1 MSRVPLSVLDLSPFG
16 TGQTP
21 ADGLR
26 ASIELARAAERFGY
40 RRYWV
45 AEHHFNP
52 GVAGAAPH
60 VLLASVAAATRGI
73 RIGTAATII
82 GNYSPAQVAEA
93 AGVVAQLHPGRFDLG
108 IGRSGSRSA
117 AATAFPAAGA
127 DRVVDGLLLP
137 ASRPFAGFDSER
149 FVVQAR
155 LLGRTEGDAE
165 RFADDVADILS
176 FFDGTFTPPEN
187 VPIHVTPAE
196 GADVTVWI
204 HGSTAG
210 PSARLAGELGL
221 PFGANYHVAPGFVLE
236 AIAEY
241 RAAFRPGRIAEP
253 YVIVSV
259 DAVVGETDAAARRL
273 AAGYGRWVHSIRAG
287 QGAVPFPSPDEA
299 AADPLTPEELEIV
312 RDRLDTQFV
321 GSPETVVERLETL
334 QRVTGADEL
343 LVTTATHDPADRVR
357 SYELLA
363 EAWGTRATAPAGRRG
378 DAASVDPQWTI
389 RLVRTEEYERAG
401 EVTAEAYLSSYG
413 SLSDAYVA
421 SLRDVAARV
430 REGDVW
436 VAVDAEGGILGT
448 VWVARPNRPLAQVAL
463 PGETD
468 FRQLAVAP
476 WARGRGVGEALT
488 RHVVAL
494 ARGRDSHR
502 VVMNSGPEMTGAHA
516 LYAKLGFR
524 RLPEREGPREV
535 EPGRWIELY
544 AFGYDLAP
552 EPVNAPSA
560 GRTWSLETVAWD
572 DPRAGALRE
581 EMDGEISPR
590 YADRWTDAAPALVAE
605 VERTFAVDPA
615 TIVATVLAVDES
627 GVAVGHAALRD
638 LARQGAGDGAH
649 DLARNGVR
657 DLEVKRV
664 FVKPRAR
671 GTGASRALM
680 TELERIARD
689 LGADRLILQTG
700 DRQHDAVVLY
710 ERLGYRRIPIFE
722 PYRSFAFSQ
731 CFAKELHSDVIPS
744 LAGVRSEA

>member
-16 TGQTP
+16 SGQTS

-26 ASIELARAAERFGY
+26 ASIELAQAAERLGY

-52 GVAGAAPH
+52 GIAGAAPH
-60 VLLASVAAATRGI
+60 VLLASVAAVTHSI
-73 RIGTAATII
+73 RVGTAATII

-93 AGVVAQLHPGRFDLG
+93 AGIVAQLHPGRFDLG

-117 AATAFPAAGA
+117 AATALPAASE

-137 ASRPFAGFDSER
+137 AARPFAGFDSER

-155 LLGRTEGDAE
+155 LLGRTEADAE

-176 FFDGTFTPPEN
+176 FFDGTFSPPED

-196 GADVTVWI
+196 GADVAVWI

-259 DAVVGETDAAARRL
+259 DAVVAETDAASRRL

-299 AADPLTPEELEIV
+299 DAEPLTADELAVV

-343 LVTTATHDPADRVR
+343 LVTTVTHDHADRVR

-363 EAWGTRATAPAGRRG
+363 EAWGDGPEPAGAAG
-378 DAASVDPQWTI
+378 EAASVSPEWSI

-401 EVTAEAYLSSYG
+401 EVTADAYLSSYDK
-413 SLSDAYVA
+413 LSDEYVA
-421 SLRDVAARV
+421 SLRDVASRV
-430 REGDVW
+430 GGGDVW
-436 VAVDAEGGILGT
+436 VAVEPGGEILGT
-448 VWVARPNRPLAQVAL
+448 VWVARPNRPLAEMAQ

-476 WARGRGVGEALT
+476 AARGRGIGEALT
-488 RHVVAL
+488 RHVIDL
-494 ARGRDSHR
+494 ARERGSHR

-516 LYAKLGFR
+516 LYAKLGFE
-524 RLPEREGPREV
+524 RLSEREGAWEV
-535 EPGRWIELY
+535 QPGRWIELY
-544 AFGYDLAP
+544 TFGYDLAP
-552 EPVNAPSA
+552 EPAV
-560 GRTWSLETVAWD
+560 
-572 DPRAGALRE
+572 
-581 EMDGEISPR
+581 SP
-590 YADRWTDAAPALVAE
+590 PA
-605 VERTFAVDPA
+605 
-615 TIVATVLAVDES
+615 
-627 GVAVGHAALRD
+627 
-638 LARQGAGDGAH
+638 
-649 DLARNGVR
+649 
-657 DLEVKRV
+657 
-664 FVKPRAR
+664 
-671 GTGASRALM
+671 
-680 TELERIARD
+680 
-689 LGADRLILQTG
+689 
-700 DRQHDAVVLY
+700 
-710 ERLGYRRIPIFE
+710 
-722 PYRSFAFSQ
+722 
-731 CFAKELHSDVIPS
+731 
-744 LAGVRSEA
+744 

>member
-16 TGQTP
+16 SGQTP

-26 ASIELARAAERFGY
+26 ASVGLARAAERLGY

-52 GVAGAAPH
+52 GIAGAAPH
-60 VLLASVAAATRGI
+60 VLLASVAAATHSI

-117 AATAFPAAGA
+117 AATALPAAPE

-137 ASRPFAGFDSER
+137 AARPFAGFDAER

-155 LLGRTEGDAE
+155 LLGRTDADAD

-176 FFDGTFTPPEN
+176 FLDGSFSPPED
-187 VPIHVTPAE
+187 VPIRVTPAE
-196 GADVTVWI
+196 GADVAVWI

-241 RAAFRPGRIAEP
+241 RAAFRPGRLAEP

-259 DAVVGETDAAARRL
+259 DAVVAETDAAARRL

-287 QGAVPFPSPDEA
+287 QGAVPFPSPDEV
-299 AADPLTPEELEIV
+299 AADPLTPEELAVV

-321 GSPETVVERLETL
+321 GSPETVIERLETL

-343 LVTTATHDPADRVR
+343 LVTTVTHDPVDRVR

-363 EAWGTRATAPAGRRG
+363 EAWDAGAEPGVDTA
-378 DAASVDPQWTI
+378 DAASVSSEWTI
-389 RLVRTEEYERAG
+389 RLVRIEEYERAG
-401 EVTAEAYLSSYG
+401 EVTAHAYLSSYDT
-413 SLSDAYVA
+413 LSDEYVA
-421 SLRDVAARV
+421 SLRDVASRV
-430 REGDVW
+430 RGGDVW
-436 VAVDAEGGILGT
+436 VAVEAGGEILGT
-448 VWVARPNRPLAQVAL
+448 VWVAQPNRPLAEMAQ

-476 WARGRGVGEALT
+476 AARGRGIGEALT
-488 RHVVAL
+488 RHVIDL
-494 ARGRDSHR
+494 ARERGSHR

-516 LYAKLGFR
+516 LYAKLGFE
-524 RLPEREGPREV
+524 RLSEREGAWEV
-535 EPGRWIELY
+535 QPGRWIELY
-544 AFGYDLAP
+544 TFGYDLAP
-552 EPVNAPSA
+552 EPA
-560 GRTWSLETVAWD
+560 
-572 DPRAGALRE
+572 
-581 EMDGEISPR
+581 
-590 YADRWTDAAPALVAE
+590 AAPPV
-605 VERTFAVDPA
+605 
-615 TIVATVLAVDES
+615 
-627 GVAVGHAALRD
+627 
-638 LARQGAGDGAH
+638 
-649 DLARNGVR
+649 
-657 DLEVKRV
+657 
-664 FVKPRAR
+664 
-671 GTGASRALM
+671 
-680 TELERIARD
+680 
-689 LGADRLILQTG
+689 
-700 DRQHDAVVLY
+700 
-710 ERLGYRRIPIFE
+710 
-722 PYRSFAFSQ
+722 
-731 CFAKELHSDVIPS
+731 
-744 LAGVRSEA
+744 

>member
-16 TGQTP
+16 SGQTP

-26 ASIELARAAERFGY
+26 ASIGLARAAERLGY

-52 GVAGAAPH
+52 GIAGAAPH
-60 VLLASVAAATRGI
+60 VLLASVAAVTHSI

-117 AATAFPAAGA
+117 AAAALPAAPE

-137 ASRPFAGFDSER
+137 AARPFAGFDSER

-155 LLGRTEGDAE
+155 LLGRTEADAE
-165 RFADDVADILS
+165 RFADEVADILS
-176 FFDGTFTPPEN
+176 FFDGTFSPPED

-196 GADVTVWI
+196 RADVTVWI

-259 DAVVGETDAAARRL
+259 DAVVAETDAAARRI

-287 QGAVPFPSPDEA
+287 HGAVPFPSPDEA
-299 AADPLTPEELEIV
+299 AADPLTAEELAVV

-343 LVTTATHDPADRVR
+343 LVTTVTHDPVDRVR

-363 EAWGTRATAPAGRRG
+363 EAWDAEPDASAGS
-378 DAASVDPQWTI
+378 AASVSSEWTI

-401 EVTAEAYLSSYG
+401 DVTAQAYLSSYDK
-413 SLSDAYVA
+413 LSDEYVA
-421 SLRDVAARV
+421 SLRDVAGRV

-436 VAVDAEGGILGT
+436 VAVEPDGEILGT
-448 VWVARPNRPLAQVAL
+448 VWVARPNRPLAEVAR

-476 WARGRGVGEALT
+476 AARGRGIGEALT
-488 RHVVAL
+488 RHVIDL
-494 ARGRDSHR
+494 ARERGSHR

-524 RLPEREGPREV
+524 RLSEREGLWEV
-535 EPGRWIELY
+535 QPGRWIELY
-544 AFGYDLAP
+544 TFGYDLAP
-552 EPVNAPSA
+552 EPADASPGERA
-560 GRTWSLETVAWD
+560 WTFETVPWD
-572 DPRAGALRE
+572 DPRAEELRA
-581 EMDGEISPR
+581 EMDVEVSPR
-590 YADRWTDAAPALVAE
+590 YADRLTDAAPAAAE
-605 VERTFAVDPA
+605 EAQRTFAVDPD
-615 TIVATVLAVDES
+615 TIVATVLAVDAA
-627 GVAVGHAALRD
+627 GDAVGHAALRD
-638 LARQGAGDGAH
+638 LAHDGT
-649 DLARNGVR
+649 R

-680 TELERIARD
+680 RELERIAQDR
-689 LGADRLILQTG
+689 GAGRLILQTG

-710 ERLGYRRIPIFE
+710 ERIGYRPIPIFE
-722 PYRSFAFSQ
+722 PYTAFAFSQ
-731 CFAKELHSDVIPS
+731 CFAKELAAPV
-744 LAGVRSEA
+744 

>member
-16 TGQTP
+16 SGQTP

-26 ASIELARAAERFGY
+26 ASIGLARAAERLGY

-52 GVAGAAPH
+52 GIAGAAPH
-60 VLLASVAAATRGI
+60 VLLASVAAVTHSI

-117 AATAFPAAGA
+117 AALPAAPE

-137 ASRPFAGFDSER
+137 AARPFAGFDAER

-155 LLGRTEGDAE
+155 LLGRTDADAD

-176 FFDGTFTPPEN
+176 FLDGSFSPPED

-196 GADVTVWI
+196 GADIAVWI

-259 DAVVGETDAAARRL
+259 DAVVAETDAAARRL

-299 AADPLTPEELEIV
+299 AADPLTAEELAVV

-321 GSPETVVERLETL
+321 GSAETVVERLETL

-343 LVTTATHDPADRVR
+343 LVTTVTHDPVGRVR

-363 EAWGTRATAPAGRRG
+363 EAWDSGAEPGVDAG
-378 DAASVDPQWTI
+378 DAASVSSEWTI
-389 RLVRTEEYERAG
+389 RLVRDEEYERAG
-401 EVTAEAYLSSYG
+401 QVTADAYLSSYDT
-413 SLSDAYVA
+413 LSDEYVA
-421 SLRDVAARV
+421 SLRDVASRV
-430 REGDVW
+430 RGGDVW
-436 VAVDAEGGILGT
+436 VAVEAGGEILGT
-448 VWVARPNRPLAQVAL
+448 VWVAQPDRPLAEMAQ

-476 WARGRGVGEALT
+476 AARGRGIGEALT
-488 RHVVAL
+488 RHVIAL
-494 ARGRDSHR
+494 ARERGSHR

-516 LYAKLGFR
+516 LYAKLGFE
-524 RLPEREGPREV
+524 RLSEREGLKEV
-535 EPGRWIELY
+535 QPGRWIELY
-544 AFGYDLAP
+544 TFGYELAP
-552 EPVNAPSA
+552 QPSA
-560 GRTWSLETVAWD
+560 
-572 DPRAGALRE
+572 
-581 EMDGEISPR
+581 
-590 YADRWTDAAPALVAE
+590 APPV
-605 VERTFAVDPA
+605 
-615 TIVATVLAVDES
+615 
-627 GVAVGHAALRD
+627 
-638 LARQGAGDGAH
+638 
-649 DLARNGVR
+649 
-657 DLEVKRV
+657 
-664 FVKPRAR
+664 
-671 GTGASRALM
+671 
-680 TELERIARD
+680 
-689 LGADRLILQTG
+689 
-700 DRQHDAVVLY
+700 
-710 ERLGYRRIPIFE
+710 
-722 PYRSFAFSQ
+722 
-731 CFAKELHSDVIPS
+731 
-744 LAGVRSEA
+744 

>member
-26 ASIELARAAERFGY
+26 ASIELARAAEQLGY

-60 VLLASVAAATRGI
+60 VLLAAVAAATRDI

-117 AATAFPAAGA
+117 AQTPPPATVQ
-127 DRVVDGLLLP
+127 DRIVDGLLLP
-137 ASRPFAGFDSER
+137 AARPFAGFDSER
-149 FVVQAR
+149 FIVQAR
-155 LLGRTEGDAE
+155 LLGRSETDGE

-176 FFDGTFTPPEN
+176 FFHGTYAPPEN
-187 VPIHVTPAE
+187 LPIHVTPAE

-221 PFGANYHVAPGFVLE
+221 PFGANYHVAPGFVLD

-241 RAAFRPGRIAEP
+241 RAAFRPGLIPEP
-253 YVIVSV
+253 YVVVSV
-259 DAVVGETDAAARRL
+259 DAVVAETDAGARRL

-287 QGAVPFPSPDEA
+287 QGAVPFPSPEEA
-299 AADPLTPEELEIV
+299 AADPLTDEERAIV
-312 RDRLDTQFV
+312 RDRLDTQFA
-321 GSPETVVERLETL
+321 GSPGTVVQRLETL

-343 LVTTATHDPADRVR
+343 LVTTVTHDPADRIR

-363 EAWGTRATAPAGRRG
+363 EAWGTVAADQAPQ
-378 DAASVDPQWTI
+378 AASASEWTI

-401 EVTAEAYLSSYG
+401 EVTAQAYLSSYG
-413 SLSDAYVA
+413 ELSEQYVA
-421 SLRDVAARV
+421 SLRDVAGRV
-430 REGDVW
+430 RSGDVW
-436 VAVDAEGGILGT
+436 VAATDAGEILGT
-448 VWVARPNRPLAQVAL
+448 VWVSRPNRPLAEVAR

-476 WARGRGVGEALT
+476 SARGRGIGEALT
-488 RHVVAL
+488 RHVIDL
-494 ARGRDSHR
+494 ARERGSHR
-502 VVMNSGPEMTGAHA
+502 VVMNSGPEMVGAHA
-516 LYAKLGFR
+516 LYAKLGFA
-524 RLPEREGPREV
+524 RLPEREGVKEV
-535 EPGRWIELY
+535 EPGRLIELLS
-544 AFGYDLAP
+544 FGYDLAP
-552 EPVNAPSA
+552 EPAPAPARDRSW
-560 GRTWSLETVAWD
+560 TLETVAWD
-572 DPRAGALRE
+572 DPRASALRE
-581 EMDGEISPR
+581 EMDAEVSPR
-590 YADRWTDAAPALVAE
+590 YADRFAAAAADLGDEA
-605 VERTFAVDPA
+605 ERTFTVHPES
-615 TIVATVLAVDES
+615 IVATVLVVDET
-627 GVAVGHAALRD
+627 GDAVGHAALRD
-638 LARQGAGDGAH
+638 LAHDGT
-649 DLARNGVR
+649 R

-671 GTGASRALM
+671 GIGASRALLA
-680 TELERIARD
+680 ELERIAQDR
-689 LGADRLILQTG
+689 GVNRLILQTG
-700 DRQHDAVVLY
+700 DRQHDAVALY
-710 ERLGYRRIPIFE
+710 ERIGYRPIPIFE
-722 PYRSFAFSQ
+722 PYRAFAFSQ
-731 CFAKELHSDVIPS
+731 CFEKELVPAS
-744 LAGVRSEA
+744 